1 MPDASRTQHRSG
13 PSAAPT
19 PGGPARNAEHAG
31 EPAGVEGD
39 TRRSVEAALARRV
52 IAYSAAAVSGLAV
65 GAEFHAAVTILE
77 TCARSGGTVLV
88 TGLGKSGLI
97 GAKISATLASLG
109 IPSHFVHPTEA
120 AHGDLGNFRRSDV
133 AIALSYSG
141 ETEEVVT
148 LASILKQDG
157 VRVISITAGPPA
169 PGSPPSGLAKAS
181 DVALFTGR
189 VEEGEQ
195 AAGLSPAPMAS
206 TTATLVLG
214 DALAECAAHRLGAV
228 DDFHRRH
235 PGGSLGEL
243 SKPVMD
249 IVRFV
254 AGKSL
259 FTVPDDVTVSD
270 ALKQSE
276 PPGGQGSPLRRA
288 GAMLLIDRATGCLT
302 GLFTDGDLRRLVE
315 RDRAALDRPV
325 RDVMTKS
332 PGTLPASALVR
343 DAVRMVRQFRR
354 DEVPVVDD
362 AGRPVGLLDVQDL
375 VAMRLVKEE
384 R

>member
-1 MPDASRTQHRSG
+1 MADSSVKATTPPPPG
-13 PSAAPT
+13 
-19 PGGPARNAEHAG
+19 PGGSEPRCAARSR
-31 EPAGVEGD
+31 GD
-39 TRRSVEAALARRV
+39 FASEEAIARRV
-52 IAYSAAAVSGLAV
+52 IGYQAAAVAGLASQI
-65 GAEFHAAVTILE
+65 GPDFHRAVDLIAQCE
-77 TCARSGGTVLV
+77 TAGGTVLV

-120 AHGDLGNFRRSDV
+120 AHGDLGNFRKHDV
-133 AIALSYSG
+133 CIALSYSG

-148 LASILKQDG
+148 IASILKQDG
-157 VRVISITAGPPA
+157 VKTISITAGPTLA
-169 PGSPPSGLAKAS
+169 GSPPSALVKAS
-181 DVALFTGR
+181 EVALFIGR

-195 AAGLSPAPMAS
+195 AASLSPAPMAS

-214 DALAECAAHRLGAV
+214 DALAECAAHRLAKV

-249 IVRFV
+249 VVRFV

-259 FTVPDDVTVSD
+259 FTVFDDATVSD

-276 PPGGQGSPLRRA
+276 PPAGTTLRRP
-288 GAMLLIDRATGCLT
+288 GAMLLVDRVTGMLT

-315 RDRAALDRPV
+315 RDRAALDRPI
-325 RDVMTKS
+325 RDVMTRN

-362 AGRPVGLLDVQDL
+362 AGKPVGLLDVQDL
-375 VAMRLVKEE
+375 VAMRLVKE
-384 R
+384 

>member
-1 MPDASRTQHRSG
+1 MADASVKPALTAP
-13 PSAAPT
+13 PSV
-19 PGGPARNAEHAG
+19 PGGGGALSAETALARQVIHYQATA
-31 EPAGVEGD
+31 V
-39 TRRSVEAALARRV
+39 AALANQIGPDFHRAV
-52 IAYSAAAVSGLAV
+52 DLIANCDAA
-65 GAEFHAAVTILE
+65 
-77 TCARSGGTVLV
+77 GGTVLV

-120 AHGDLGNFRRSDV
+120 AHGDLGNFRKHDIC
-133 AIALSYSG
+133 IALSYSG

-148 LASILKQDG
+148 IASILKQDG
-157 VRVISITAGPPA
+157 VKTISITAGPTSANSA
-169 PGSPPSGLAKAS
+169 PSALAKTS
-181 DVALFTGR
+181 DVALFIGR

-214 DALAECAAHRLGAV
+214 DALAECAAHRLGKV

-235 PGGSLGEL
+235 PGGSLGTL

-249 IVRFV
+249 LVRFV

-259 FTVPDDVTVSD
+259 FTVPDDATVSD

-276 PPGGQGSPLRRA
+276 PPAGTALRRP
-288 GAMLLIDRATGCLT
+288 GAMLLVDRASGKLT

-315 RDRAALDRPV
+315 RDRAALDRPIS
-325 RDVMTKS
+325 DVMTRN

-343 DAVRMVRQFRR
+343 DAERMVRQFRR
-354 DEVPVVDD
+354 DEIPVVDD

-375 VAMRLVKEE
+375 VAMRLVKE
-384 R
+384 

>member
-1 MPDASRTQHRSG
+1 M
-13 PSAAPT
+13 PT
-19 PGGPARNAEHAG
+19 PSEAESATARQ
-31 EPAGVEGD
+31 
-39 TRRSVEAALARRV
+39 V
-52 IAYSAAAVSGLAV
+52 IAYQAAAVAGLDRHLTPEFHKAV
-65 GAEFHAAVTILE
+65 GLIEQCAAN
-77 TCARSGGTVLV
+77 GGTVLV

-120 AHGDLGNFRRSDV
+120 AHGDLGNFRKRDV

-148 LASILKQDG
+148 LASILRQDN
-157 VRVISITAGPPA
+157 VKVISITAGPATPT
-169 PGSPPSGLAKAS
+169 SLPSALAKAS
-181 DVALFTGR
+181 DVALFIGR
-189 VEEGEQ
+189 VEEGTQ

-214 DALAECAAHRLGAV
+214 DALAECAARRLGKV
-228 DDFHRRH
+228 DDFHTRH

-249 IVRFV
+249 VVRFV

-276 PPGGQGSPLRRA
+276 PPSGTPLRRP
-288 GAMLLIDRATGCLT
+288 GAMLLVDRSTGRLT

-325 RDVMTKS
+325 CDVMTKN
-332 PGTLPASALVR
+332 PGTLPAAALVR
-343 DAVRMVRQFRR
+343 DAVRMVREFRR

-375 VAMRLVKEE
+375 VAMRLVKE
-384 R
+384 

>member
-1 MPDASRTQHRSG
+1 MADASRTQPLPGSVADG
-13 PSAAPT
+13 NGTPSAH
-19 PGGPARNAEHAG
+19 GQNAA
-31 EPAGVEGD
+31 
-39 TRRSVEAALARRV
+39 EAATARQV
-52 IAYSAAAVSGLAV
+52 IAYQAAAVAGLEAQLSP
-65 GAEFHAAVTILE
+65 AFHRAIDAIAQ
-77 TCARSGGTVLV
+77 CATDGGTVLV

-120 AHGDLGNFRRSDV
+120 AHGDLGNFRRRDV

-148 LASILKQDG
+148 LASILRQDG
-157 VRVISITAGPPA
+157 VEVISITAGPATPDA
-169 PGSPPSGLAKAS
+169 PDSALARAS
-181 DVALFTGR
+181 DVALFIGR
-189 VEEGEQ
+189 VEEGTQ

-214 DALAECAAHRLGAV
+214 DALAECAARRLGRV

-254 AGKSL
+254 AGRSL
-259 FTVPDDVTVSD
+259 FTVADDVAVSD
-270 ALKQSE
+270 ALRQSE
-276 PPGGQGSPLRRA
+276 PPKAAAGVAAPLRRP
-288 GAMLLIDRATGCLT
+288 GAMLLVDRASGRLT

-315 RDRAALDRPV
+315 RDRGALDRPV
-325 RDVMTKS
+325 CEVMTRN

-343 DAVRMVRQFRR
+343 DAVRMVREFRR

-362 AGRPVGLLDVQDL
+362 GGRPVGLLDVQDL
-375 VAMRLVKEE
+375 IAMRLVKE
-384 R
+384 

>member
-1 MPDASRTQHRSG
+1 T
-13 PSAAPT
+13 
-19 PGGPARNAEHAG
+19 
-31 EPAGVEGD
+31 
-39 TRRSVEAALARRV
+39 EAALARRV

-65 GAEFHAAVTILE
+65 GTEFHAAVGILE

-88 TGLGKSGLI
+88 TGLGKSGLV

-148 LASILKQDG
+148 LATILKQDG
-157 VRVISITAGPPA
+157 VRVISITAGPATPGAPA
-169 PGSPPSGLAKAS
+169 SGLARAS
-181 DVALFTGR
+181 DVSLFTGR

-259 FTVPDDVTVSD
+259 FTVADDVTVSD

-276 PPGGQGSPLRRA
+276 PPAGAPLRRA
-288 GAMLLIDRATGCLT
+288 GAMLLVDRATGRLT

-325 RDVMTKS
+325 RDVMTKN
-332 PGTLPASALVR
+332 PGTLPASALVK

-354 DEVPVVDD
+354 DEVPVVDN